1 MHGCL
6 QHDMFVCLF
15 VCYGEIVIKEFNTWL
30 YIDQLLHQF
39 ISQEEENVIA
49 TLKIDGC
56 LL

>member
-1 MHGCL
+1 MEIYN
-6 QHDMFVCLF
+6 MICLF
-15 VCYGEIVIKEFNTWL
+15 VCYGEIDIKEFNTWL

-49 TLKIDGC
+49 TLNIDGC

>member
-15 VCYGEIVIKEFNTWL
+15 VCYGEIDIKEFNTWL